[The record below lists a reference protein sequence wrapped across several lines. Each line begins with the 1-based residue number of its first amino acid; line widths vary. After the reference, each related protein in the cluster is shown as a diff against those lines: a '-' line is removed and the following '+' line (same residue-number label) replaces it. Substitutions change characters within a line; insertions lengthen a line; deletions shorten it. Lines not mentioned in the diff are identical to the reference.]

1 MQNSLPKLIVIVGP
15 TASGKTD
22 LAIKIARK
30 FNGEIVSADSR
41 QVYKGMDIGTA
52 KLQLTKQS
60 RNEIANN
67 REGADSRSF
76 ENPPFEINSRIPHY
90 LINIKNPDE
99 DYTVAEFKKDAIDAI
114 NKIIKRGK
122 VPILAGGTG
131 LYVKAVT
138 DNLEIPS
145 VKPNPTL
152 RRKLEKRIE
161 KEGLETLYRELI
173 EQDPEAAYI
182 VDGKN
187 SRRVIR
193 ALEIAILTKKPFS
206 AQRKKGEKLFDTLK
220 IGIKL
225 PDTELKKRIEKRAGA
240 MIKKGL
246 VDEVKKLVKK
256 YGERQIAFD
265 AIGYREIINFLL
277 AEKTRMDAD
286 KNADGRRLKNISVN
300 PCLPAGR
307 SVSNRLKSAHD
318 LEEVMEEIK
327 RNTTSFAK
335 RQMTWFR
342 KDKEIKWV
350 EKEKEALL
358 LVKKFLTK

>member
-1 MQNSLPKLIVIVGP
+1 VQNYLPKIIAIVGP

-22 LAIKIARK
+22 LAIKLAK
-30 FNGEIVSADSR
+30 KLNGEIISADSR
-41 QVYKGMDIGTA
+41 QVYKGMNIGTA
-52 KLQLTKQS
+52 KAKLRANGKLQ
-60 RNEIANN
+60 IAN
-67 REGADSRSF
+67 G
-76 ENPPFEINSRIPHY
+76 IPHY
-90 LINIKNPDE
+90 LINIKKPNE
-99 DYTVAEFKKDAIDAI
+99 NYTVAEFKKDAIDAV

-138 DNLEIPS
+138 ENLEIPE
-145 VKPNPTL
+145 VKPDMAL
-152 RRKLEKRIE
+152 RKKLEKRIE
-161 KEGLETLYRELI
+161 REGLDALYRELI
-173 EQDPEAAYI
+173 KQDPEAAYI

-187 SRRVIR
+187 PRRVIR
-193 ALEIAILTKKPFS
+193 ALEIAISTKKPFS
-206 AQRKKGEKLFDTLK
+206 AQRKKGKKLFDTLK
-220 IGIKL
+220 IGLKL
-225 PDTELKKRIEKRAGA
+225 PDYELKKRIEVRAGA

-256 YGERQIAFD
+256 YGERQVAFD

-286 KNADGRRLKNISVN
+286 KNADKRRLDIGVN
-300 PCLPAGR
+300 QR
-307 SVSNRLKSAHD
+307 SNLRESAHD

-350 EKEKEALL
+350 RKEKEALR
-358 LVKKFLTK
+358 LVKKFLSE